1 MADRALLKELTE
13 AFGPSGFEAEPAV
26 IMQRELGKVGTI
38 SRDGLG
44 SVICTINGRSER
56 PRVMVSA
63 HMDEVG
69 FLVKS
74 ITRDGYIRF
83 LPAGGWWPQVL
94 LGQRV
99 LLRTRKGD
107 FTGVIGTKP
116 PHELT
121 EAERK
126 QLPDIDRMFIDVG
139 CTDGF
144 DVRAELGVRP
154 GDPVVPVS
162 PFTELANNL
171 MMAKAWDDRG
181 GCGMLIEIGRALAGL
196 DLAATVCLVGTV
208 QEEVGLRGARTAADV
223 VHPDV
228 AFALDVSLCY
238 ESPAKPRKD
247 TEERLKNGAAILV
260 HDRSMIPN
268 VRLRDF
274 VIDTAERSGIPHHL
288 TTVRGGYDTGAVHL
302 SHGGVPSL
310 AIGWPTRY
318 IHAHSGIMAEGD
330 YDAVVK
336 LVTAVI
342 EKLDETV
349 CSGFRSFS

>member
-1 MADRALLKELTE
+1 MADQALLKELTE
-13 AFGPSGFEAEPAV
+13 AFGPSGFETEPAAV
-26 IMQRELGKVGTI
+26 MQRELGKSGSI

-44 SVICTINGRSER
+44 SVICTIKGRSDR

-74 ITRDGYIRF
+74 ITPDGYIRF
-83 LPAGGWWPQVL
+83 LPVGGWWPQVL

-107 FTGVIGTKP
+107 FPGVIGTKP
-116 PHELT
+116 PHELS

-126 QLPDIDRMFIDVG
+126 ELPDIDRMFIDVG
-139 CTDGF
+139 CGEGF
-144 DVRAELGVRP
+144 DVREELGVRP
-154 GDPVVPVS
+154 GDPIVPIS
-162 PFTELANNL
+162 PYTELANDL
-171 MMAKAWDDRG
+171 MMAKAWDDRA
-181 GCGMLIEIGRALAGL
+181 GCGMLIEIGRILAAR
-196 DLAATVCLVGTV
+196 DFDATVCLVGTV
-208 QEEVGLRGARTAADV
+208 QEEVGLRGARTAADIV
-223 VHPDV
+223 RPDV
-228 AFALDVSLCY
+228 AIALDVSLCY
-238 ESPAKPRKD
+238 ESPARRRKEV
-247 TEERLKNGAAILV
+247 EERFGNGAAILV

-274 VIDTAERSGIPHHL
+274 VIDAAERSGLPYHL

-318 IHAHSGIMAEGD
+318 IHAHSGIMAKDD
-330 YDAVVK
+330 YDTVVK
-336 LVTAVI
+336 LVTAVVK
-342 EKLDETV
+342 KLDETA
-349 CSGFRSFS
+349 CDGFRSFS